1 MGTQV
6 SQRLAESGHEEH
18 RRQLDT
24 AKDTLLP
31 LHGLLGALQL
41 CLDARGDVLD
51 ARRRVGPQR
60 LPHRPGVR
68 IPVEGTALGRPGGD
82 VLGQGHVRGG
92 EVSQEVIQL
101 HLQFRI
107 QGRAEVL
114 DTRADGLRLHGE
126 PAAGQGPS
134 VCHAHPGGVRRQ
146 VLRALGPQEE
156 RHVVLHV
163 DVLIG
168 TGAAG
173 AALKLLQGRD
183 EQLLGAGGDG
193 VKAFFGQ
200 SLKESERGAPVRT
213 PSGNLPPAAVHP
225 GTLRVLQHA
234 QEDDAVVAEKGVVTD
249 GYRRAPDQVTEAWS
263 RSAPESGSLLISRFI
278 FQKSHPRVS

>member
-24 AKDTLLP
+24 AEDILLP

-41 CLDARGDVLD
+41 CLDALCDVLD
-51 ARRRVGPQR
+51 ACHRVGLQR
-60 LPHRPGVR
+60 LPHGPSIR

-82 VLGQGHVRGG
+82 VLGQGRVRGG

-107 QGRAEVL
+107 QCRAEVL
-114 DTRADGLRLHGE
+114 DTRADGLCFHGE

-134 VCHAHPGGVRRQ
+134 VRHAHPGGVRRQ
-146 VLRALGPQEE
+146 VLWALGPQEE
-156 RHVVLHV
+156 RHVVLKV

-173 AALKLLQGRD
+173 IALKLLQGRD

-193 VKAFFGQ
+193 VKPFFGQ
-200 SLKESERGAPVRT
+200 SLKESKRGVPVRT
-213 PSGNLPPAAVHP
+213 PV
-225 GTLRVLQHA
+225 R
-234 QEDDAVVAEKGVVTD
+234 K
-249 GYRRAPDQVTEAWS
+249 
-263 RSAPESGSLLISRFI
+263 SAPSGSPSRH
-278 FQKSHPRVS
+278 SACSPACSGG